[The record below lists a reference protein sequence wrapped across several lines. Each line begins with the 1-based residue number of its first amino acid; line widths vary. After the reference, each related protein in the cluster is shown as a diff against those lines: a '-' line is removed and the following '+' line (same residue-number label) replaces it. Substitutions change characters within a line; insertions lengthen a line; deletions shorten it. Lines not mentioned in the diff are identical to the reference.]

1 MSEGFTIETARG
13 ETAGIVVRW
22 QGERGYRF
30 HAADRKFHA
39 LDGHVFA
46 TPSAAE
52 RAVADFTGG
61 NGGRP
66 AASNTRAAA

>member
-52 RAVADFTGG
+52 RAVADFAAG
-61 NGGRP
+61 NDRH
-66 AASNTRAAA
+66 AASNARAAA

>member
-1 MSEGFTIETARG
+1 MSEGFTIETVRG

-52 RAVADFTGG
+52 RAVADFAAV
-61 NGGRP
+61 GGRLP
-66 AASNTRAAA
+66 SINTREAA

>member
-1 MSEGFTIETARG
+1 MSEGFTIETLRG

-52 RAVADFTGG
+52 RAVSDFSADCRRSSADTA
-61 NGGRP
+61 RV
-66 AASNTRAAA
+66 AD